1 MDLYFKKWKDV
12 IVYDQPHILFL
23 LEIDKITEHA
33 NDADITDLSDSD
45 YVQDKGYVDNE
56 LDVYARV
63 LDPG

>member
-1 MDLYFKKWKDV
+1 MN
-12 IVYDQPHILFL
+12 
-23 LEIDKITEHA
+23 IDKITECV
-33 NDADITDLSDSD
+33 NNADITDLSDSD